1 MKKHILLVAMMMFF
15 CLLLGCEKKQES
27 NVVKKEKQQKPL
39 VCTEIEAVDL
49 SKSTAVTSFELKHKD
64 ANILYFDD
72 EYLVYTVGKT
82 NMKNVDTSNESIY
95 VRNQKTQKTKK
106 VLEVE
111 YWNTSS
117 GDVAVHN
124 GKVYYQIFCLEET
137 GEKNY
142 LLEVDMKKAQ
152 GKRYEIASSNVP
164 LVFLTTTDAGV
175 YTLGVNDENSTQTYH
190 RVELWNKGKSSVVAQ
205 TIYPSETNEYI
216 GAMCGEGEYLYL
228 YGEGEDK
235 SYLTKLNGDGETL
248 NPYEIDLNEFLK
260 IPSIVEDSNEYE
272 RDTVWN
278 FVKKGDYYILTT
290 LNHRVCIFYEVDGQL
305 KEIEVPEVFQD
316 FEEGVALMNE
326 HEAGRYVFFKEV
338 IKKRWYIFDSSTGE
352 FHYCDIKGKGTI
364 KEFNGDNQ
372 ILFSVEKKNGKEK
385 YICYEREDWK
395 K

>member
-190 RVELWNKGKSSVVAQ
+190 RVELWNKGKSETPQPAYNTETAAPASPAVPVSAPAAA
-205 TIYPSETNEYI
+205 TASESTEGFI
-216 GAMCGEGEYLYL
+216 FCGHCGAKIKAGSGFCGECG
-228 YGEGEDK
+228 G
-235 SYLTKLNGDGETL
+235 KL
-248 NPYEIDLNEFLK
+248 
-260 IPSIVEDSNEYE
+260 
-272 RDTVWN
+272 
-278 FVKKGDYYILTT
+278 
-290 LNHRVCIFYEVDGQL
+290 
-305 KEIEVPEVFQD
+305 
-316 FEEGVALMNE
+316 
-326 HEAGRYVFFKEV
+326 
-338 IKKRWYIFDSSTGE
+338 
-352 FHYCDIKGKGTI
+352 
-364 KEFNGDNQ
+364 
-372 ILFSVEKKNGKEK
+372 
-385 YICYEREDWK
+385 
-395 K
+395 